1 MKKLMFLSSLCIAS
15 FSYAQYQNVINT
27 DYPWY
32 SNIIKYKV
40 PTNQGTNSIIA
51 TSYEI
56 VPVAKNIDFSKQLV
70 FLNDDRLRTVF
81 PKALNKMR
89 KEYGKSELKHDHT
102 ICESIAHTY
111 ENNLPE
117 MYPSAYSSYTP
128 AYYANIINQFEDK
141 EIAFCDYLIDLATVM
156 DVNFYKL
163 VDSNTTKF
171 GFYLKRD
178 LDNNYSF
185 TIVVR

>member
-1 MKKLMFLSSLCIAS
+1 MKRLALLFVLITYYSH
-15 FSYAQYQNVINT
+15 AQYQTVINT

-111 ENNLPE
+111 ENGLPE
-117 MYPSAYSSYTP
+117 VYPSTYHYMMP
-128 AYYANIINQFEDK
+128 AYYANIVLNFKDK
-141 EIAFCDYLIDLATVM
+141 ETSICDMFIDFATLTLDDFLEM
-156 DVNFYKL
+156 T
-163 VDSNTTKF
+163 DSNAKEF
-171 GFYLKRD
+171 GYYIKKD
-178 LDNNYSF
+178 SDNYYQF
-185 TIVVR
+185 IVVIK